1 MKLSKCAA
9 LLLLVL
15 LPACSMIDKI
25 YQPPKPWERGK
36 LAQEE
41 MLIGGDPLEASID
54 EHVYFSKEA
63 SSIGSSIGGGGCG
76 CN

>member
-1 MKLSKCAA
+1 MRFIPWIAIAAA
-9 LLLLVL
+9 LLLQ
-15 LPACSMIDKI
+15 ACSSI
-25 YQPPKPWERGK
+25 YQPPEPWERDI
-36 LAQEE
+36 LAQDK
-41 MLIGGDPLEASID
+41 MLIGGDPVESSAD